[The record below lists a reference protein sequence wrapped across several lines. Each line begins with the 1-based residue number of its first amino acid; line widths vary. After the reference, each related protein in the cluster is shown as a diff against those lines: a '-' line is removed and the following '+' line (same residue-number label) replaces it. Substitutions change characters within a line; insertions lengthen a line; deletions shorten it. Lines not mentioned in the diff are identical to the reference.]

1 MPNNS
6 KITSTFI
13 IADSLDSTTVP
24 KYARPTSEP
33 ARTSRRQA
41 AILGGLLLAVLLP
54 TFISLGLW
62 QWRKAETKTAM
73 QLELDVRSSGLPV
86 AMPTVPTDAES
97 LRYRRVILRGTFD
110 ASRQVLIDN
119 RLHQEQAG
127 YHVIT
132 PLRLEGSS
140 MHVLI
145 NRGWLPAAADHRILP
160 QATVPPG
167 TIELTGIAVVPGQRF
182 FNLAPQPSSGWDPVW
197 QNLDL
202 ERFRQVVTYPLQP
215 VVIQLDPEAL
225 GGYLREWP
233 RPDER
238 AERHRSY
245 ALQWF
250 GFAAASLGIWAYFLF
265 RRP

>member
-6 KITSTFI
+6 KTTSTLI
-13 IADSLDSTTVP
+13 IADSLAGPTRP
-24 KYARPTSEP
+24 QYARPASGP
-33 ARTSRRQA
+33 ARASRRQV
-41 AILGGLLLAVLLP
+41 AIVGALLLTVLLP
-54 TFISLGLW
+54 AFVSLGLW
-62 QWRKAETKTAM
+62 QWRKAETKTTLQA
-73 QLELDVRSSGLPV
+73 ELDTRSSGLPV
-86 AMPTVPTDAES
+86 AMPTVPVDAES
-97 LRYRRVILRGTFD
+97 LRYRRVVLRGTFD

-132 PLRLEGSS
+132 PLRLEGSA
-140 MHVLI
+140 MHVLV
-145 NRGWLPAAADHRILP
+145 NRGWLPAAADHRLLP
-160 QATVPPG
+160 QAAAPAG
-167 TIELTGIAVVPGQRF
+167 AIELTGIAVIPGRRF
-182 FNLAPQPSSGWDPVW
+182 FNLAPQPASGWDPVW

-202 ERFRQVVTYPLQP
+202 ERFRQVVAYPLQP
-215 VVIQLDPEAL
+215 VVIQLDAASP
-225 GGYLREWP
+225 GGYVREWP

>member
-1 MPNNS
+1 M
-6 KITSTFI
+6 
-13 IADSLDSTTVP
+13 
-24 KYARPTSEP
+24 
-33 ARTSRRQA
+33 
-41 AILGGLLLAVLLP
+41 LGGLLLAVLLP
-54 TFISLGLW
+54 IFISLGGW
-62 QWRKAETKTAM
+62 QWRKAEVKIVLQA
-73 QLELDVRSSGLPV
+73 ELDARSAGVPV
-86 AMPTVPTDAES
+86 AMPAAPGDTES
-97 LRYRRVILRGTFD
+97 LRFRHVMLRGAYD

-119 RLHQEQAG
+119 RLHQERAG

-132 PLRLEGSS
+132 PLRLEASE
-140 MHVLI
+140 MHVLV

-160 QATVPPG
+160 QATVPG
-167 TIELTGIAVVPGQRF
+167 GIVEVTGIAVVPGQRF
-182 FNLAPQPSSGWDPVW
+182 FNLAPQPASGWEPVW

-202 ERFRQVVTYPLQP
+202 ERFRQVVNLPLQP
-215 VVIQLDPEAL
+215 VVIQLDPEAP

-250 GFAAASLGIWAYFLF
+250 GFAAASLGIWMYFLL